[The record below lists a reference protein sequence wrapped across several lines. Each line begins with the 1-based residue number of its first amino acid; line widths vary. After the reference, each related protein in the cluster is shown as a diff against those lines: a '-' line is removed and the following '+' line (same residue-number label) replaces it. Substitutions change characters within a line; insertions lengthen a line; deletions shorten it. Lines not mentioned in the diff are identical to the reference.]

1 MFLSTRN
8 IHAKCLQNHIN
19 AKDRRRKSLYSSPL
33 FPPGTFPTLIT
44 PRASNISL
52 HQDPTRFKV
61 ESKRRQ
67 TPGPIALF
75 AASGEKFDQR
85 FSGRP
90 RLSATFCSSQQGLTS
105 AVPGCHVIVWLHL
118 VQSIC
123 SSRLLTV
130 RRQRA
135 VLRGPADT

>member
-1 MFLSTRN
+1 MSNVSKTTLKQKISRGKVCILLLCFLLELSQ
-8 IHAKCLQNHIN
+8 HESPHELQISVFI
-19 AKDRRRKSLYSSPL
+19 K
-33 FPPGTFPTLIT
+33 TLQGLRS
-44 PRASNISL
+44 RAREDK
-52 HQDPTRFKV
+52 HRDGG
-61 ESKRRQ
+61 
-67 TPGPIALF
+67 GPIAPF

-135 VLRGPADT
+135 DLRGPADT